1 MSCRTHEYR
10 EGGVI
15 ERERRERSVALFDS
29 VSDTDTILDSAA
41 AATGVTVT
49 VLRYRRQLTAVR
61 LFSLPRKFARLKVVF
76 ETLR

>member
-1 MSCRTHEYR
+1 M
-10 EGGVI
+10 I
-15 ERERRERSVALFDS
+15 ERERRGRSVALFDS
-29 VSDTDTILDSAA
+29 VSDTGTILDSAA